1 MDKYEHFNTAPSPE
15 YDMYTE
21 DYIRTLFTL
30 FNPVQSYRYPTT
42 SLSSSYVP
50 TYKTQ
55 ATQSEVSLQARENAV
70 RYLLNF
76 HQIEVLR
83 CLPWHRRSARTG
95 TSTQKRR
102 LNLRTPDYWELN
114 RRRPSVIRRS
124 IKGGAKCSSPREAVL
139 EPNFETHHEM
149 KTYQEITPVTPNYPQ
164 SNRSFIRKDPHL
176 STNNSHSRVQNYPQ
190 FEASVIPEDPH
201 IIHKV
206 PQREC
211 QKSRVIQTTV
221 PFTPRESQHDHV
233 IQPTI
238 TKRPFVSTGPHSAE
252 DKKSPT
258 IPKKQ
263 RYSRLQS
270 TEASC
275 DPSSRNDTKMPVNY
289 STTAIPRHGNPM
301 QAENPQRRDP
311 LSIESTTNTK
321 KHSDF
326 EISKNS
332 SRNSSTPKPDHTNL
346 GQSEASKK
354 DKRYKYSCFH
364 CKKRF
369 RWFSHWQAHER
380 IHTGVRPFK
389 CNQCNRSFTR
399 GDGLQAHMV
408 IHSSKK
414 PHKCSTCSKLFAR
427 KSVLERHIVEH
438 TGIIPYTC
446 EVCQDEILDPESI
459 EEHLAQ
465 HKTQKKFACQY
476 CKRCFVNGRRL
487 VRHIRAHTGKMFLKF
502 LFKV

>member
-252 DKKSPT
+252 DKKSPAHNYIHLHAVTVEQGAYKRPAVERQFRSSDVRELESRTT
-258 IPKKQ
+258 IFCCFLHVTP
-263 RYSRLQS
+263 S
-270 TEASC
+270 TLLTDVRC
-275 DPSSRNDTKMPVNY
+275 W
-289 STTAIPRHGNPM
+289 
-301 QAENPQRRDP
+301 PQW
-311 LSIESTTNTK
+311 SV
-321 KHSDF
+321 
-326 EISKNS
+326 
-332 SRNSSTPKPDHTNL
+332 
-346 GQSEASKK
+346 
-354 DKRYKYSCFH
+354 H
-364 CKKRF
+364 C
-369 RWFSHWQAHER
+369 
-380 IHTGVRPFK
+380 
-389 CNQCNRSFTR
+389 
-399 GDGLQAHMV
+399 
-408 IHSSKK
+408 
-414 PHKCSTCSKLFAR
+414 
-427 KSVLERHIVEH
+427 
-438 TGIIPYTC
+438 
-446 EVCQDEILDPESI
+446 
-459 EEHLAQ
+459 
-465 HKTQKKFACQY
+465 
-476 CKRCFVNGRRL
+476 
-487 VRHIRAHTGKMFLKF
+487 
-502 LFKV
+502 